1 MKTINKKTNLN
12 NINSVKLKEELEIL
26 SEAITNSLNGPLHTT
41 LSYIRKN
48 PVLPEFLI
56 EAMDLDEYIRDE
68 LETVYFGCN
77 KPNMTEYFNTSLN
90 LVEENDLT
98 RSFSN
103 LYSLVEY
110 LDEDSELEKIAISY
124 FDSISLSK
132 ENQNFHNSYVTAAE
146 KSEDNKI
153 TEYRFNKT
161 EKDFTN
167 DVLSII

>member
-26 SEAITNSLNGPLHTT
+26 SEAITRSLNGPLHTT

-56 EAMDLDEYIRDE
+56 EAMNIDDDIRDE
-68 LETVYFGCN
+68 LETVYFDDN
-77 KPNMTEYFNTSLN
+77 KSNMTEYFNSSLN

-103 LYSLVEY
+103 LYLLVEY
-110 LDEDSELEKIAISY
+110 LDENSELEKIAISY

-132 ENQNFHNSYVTAAE
+132 EKQNFHNSYVTASV

-161 EKDFTN
+161 ENDFTN

>member
-56 EAMDLDEYIRDE
+56 EAMDLDDYIRYE
-68 LETVYFGCN
+68 LETVYFGC
-77 KPNMTEYFNTSLN
+77 KKANMTEYFNTSLN

-132 ENQNFHNSYVTAAE
+132 EKQNFHNSYVTAAE